1 MCLIPNH
8 HKRMYV
14 WSQTISKRECVRNVC
29 GTCFFCVWYVG
40 KNRAYAYV
48 YASLWQTRCVC
59 MQIYIKSIANAH
71 VLCALLTYHNKRA
84 CVWLENRKRLRF
96 FSIAAHFLVFRAVLP
111 SLPLVAGAM
120 NVEQGMVATLRDAE
134 MNEQVAA
141 TEAASG
147 SEIQY
152 ASPTGEIKFVLPTC
166 STRAFA
172 HSDTKG
178 KKTTS
183 LYTNF
188 CLKTNKIMISRSFY
202 INSKFGHSKNL
213 YEI

>member
-1 MCLIPNH
+1 MH
-8 HKRMYV
+8 
-14 WSQTISKRECVRNVC
+14 
-29 GTCFFCVWYVG
+29 
-40 KNRAYAYV
+40 
-48 YASLWQTRCVC
+48 
-59 MQIYIKSIANAH
+59 IYIKSIANAH
-71 VLCALLTYHNKRA
+71 VLRALLTHHNKRA

-96 FSIAAHFLVFRAVLP
+96 FPLQLTFWFSVLP

-141 TEAASG
+141 TEAAPG
-147 SEIQY
+147 SDQY
-152 ASPTGEIKFVLPTC
+152 ASPTGKIKFVLPTC

-178 KKTTS
+178 KKRNK
-183 LYTNF
+183 LNF

-202 INSKFGHSKNL
+202 INNKFGHSKNL
-213 YEI
+213 CEI

>member
-1 MCLIPNH
+1 
-8 HKRMYV
+8 
-14 WSQTISKRECVRNVC
+14 
-29 GTCFFCVWYVG
+29 
-40 KNRAYAYV
+40 
-48 YASLWQTRCVC
+48 
-59 MQIYIKSIANAH
+59 MQIYIKNIAKAH
-71 VLCALLTYHNKRA
+71 VLCALLRHHNKCA

-141 TEAASG
+141 TEAAPG

-172 HSDTKG
+172 HSDTKA
-178 KKTTS
+178 KKKTS

-188 CLKTNKIMISRSFY
+188 CPKTNKIMISRSFY
-202 INSKFGHSKNL
+202 INNKIGHSKKLMRDINKL
-213 YEI
+213 QLTYRRKFRSQTSDNMDR

>member
-1 MCLIPNH
+1 MCL
-8 HKRMYV
+8 
-14 WSQTISKRECVRNVC
+14 
-29 GTCFFCVWYVG
+29 VG
-40 KNRAYAYV
+40 KPKKI
-48 YASLWQTRCVC
+48 SF
-59 MQIYIKSIANAH
+59 
-71 VLCALLTYHNKRA
+71 
-84 CVWLENRKRLRF
+84 F
-96 FSIAAHFLVFRAVLP
+96 FSIAAHVLVFRAVLP

-141 TEAASG
+141 TEAAPG

-152 ASPTGEIKFVLPTC
+152 ASPTGEIKFVLSTC

-178 KKTTS
+178 KEKTS

-188 CLKTNKIMISRSFY
+188 CLKTNKIIISRSFY
-202 INSKFGHSKNL
+202 INNKIGHSKNL
-213 YEI
+213 CEISTDF

>member
-1 MCLIPNH
+1 MTNALCLYANTHNTCAFAMPL
-8 HKRMYV
+8 MY
-14 WSQTISKRECVRNVC
+14 
-29 GTCFFCVWYVG
+29 
-40 KNRAYAYV
+40 
-48 YASLWQTRCVC
+48 
-59 MQIYIKSIANAH
+59 YIKSIANAH
-71 VLCALLTYHNKRA
+71 VLCALLRYHNKRA
-84 CVWLENRKRLRF
+84 CVWLENRKDF
-96 FSIAAHFLVFRAVLP
+96 VFSIAAHFWVFRAVLP

-120 NVEQGMVATLRDAE
+120 NVEQGTVATLRDAE
-134 MNEQVAA
+134 MNDQVAA
-141 TEAASG
+141 TEAAPG

-202 INSKFGHSKNL
+202 INSKFGHSQNL

>member
-1 MCLIPNH
+1 MLHCD
-8 HKRMYV
+8 KRV
-14 WSQTISKRECVRNVC
+14 VFVC
-29 GTCFFCVWYVG
+29 
-40 KNRAYAYV
+40 K
-48 YASLWQTRCVC
+48 L
-59 MQIYIKSIANAH
+59 QIYIKNIA
-71 VLCALLTYHNKRA
+71 KA
-84 CVWLENRKRLRF
+84 CVVRSLKIPQQTRMCLVGKPKKISFF
-96 FSIAAHFLVFRAVLP
+96 FSIAAHVLVFRAVLP

-141 TEAASG
+141 TEAAPG

-152 ASPTGEIKFVLPTC
+152 PSPAGEIKFVLPTC

-178 KKTTS
+178 KKRNK
-183 LYTNF
+183 LNF

-202 INSKFGHSKNL
+202 INNKFGHSKNL
-213 YEI
+213 CEI